1 MGFTYI
7 GVAKGECI
15 VCGAYSIGRGEKRVK
30 REMNQLS
37 RGWWSKQAERIGIC
51 FWNKKN
57 IYTWVKTRTSVWWVM
72 GSPIV
77 ENVQNISDDA
87 SVQTDVLLAFF

>member
-1 MGFTYI
+1 
-7 GVAKGECI
+7 
-15 VCGAYSIGRGEKRVK
+15 
-30 REMNQLS
+30 
-37 RGWWSKQAERIGIC
+37 
-51 FWNKKN
+51 
-57 IYTWVKTRTSVWWVM
+57 M